1 MVGGSPRLQRR
12 QFTTNQARTAAP
24 PNQMTTDNA
33 VRLSV
38 GHSMA
43 TSLPHITSLILKVL
57 C

>member
-33 VRLSV
+33 VRL
-38 GHSMA
+38 
-43 TSLPHITSLILKVL
+43 TLKVPGKNGSENVV